1 MIKASHFT
9 ERLSILKWYI
19 MRLISQLSIVLSL
32 FLISTFA
39 SAGVLVG
46 TTRIIF
52 IEGKKEASVSL
63 DNQDSTPYLIKS
75 WAENDK
81 IAGSHFMVTPPLFRL
96 EGKQKNVVRIF
107 KLDSAL
113 PTDRE
118 SLFFFNT
125 TAIPASTE
133 DTSRNTL
140 QIAIR
145 TKLKLIFRPKA
156 LKDDMP
162 ISYAGKLTWEKKN
175 NVLTVRNP
183 SPYYINFMSV
193 SVNNAPVELNDVNYV
208 APFSSATFMLKNTN
222 VVSGKIEW
230 ITINDFGGQSNTY
243 QSTF

>member
-1 MIKASHFT
+1 
-9 ERLSILKWYI
+9 
-19 MRLISQLSIVLSL
+19 MRLLSQLSIILPLVLL
-32 FLISTFA
+32 STFA
-39 SAGVLVG
+39 SAGVQVG

-96 EGKQKNVVRIF
+96 EGNQKNVVRIF
-107 KLDSAL
+107 KLDGAL
-113 PTDRE
+113 PADRE

-140 QIAIR
+140 QIAVR

-162 ISYAGKLTWEKKN
+162 TSFVGNLTWEKKN
-175 NVLTVRNP
+175 NTLTVRNP

-193 SVNNAPVELNDVNYV
+193 AVNSVPVELKDVNYV
-208 APFSSATFMLKNTN
+208 APFSSATFMLKNAN
-222 VVSGKIEW
+222 AASGKIEW
-230 ITINDFGGQSNTY
+230 IAINDFGGQSKTY
-243 QSTF
+243 QSAF